1 MKDGKM
7 RTRRKRKKF
16 GLFKVLLLIVVLI
29 AGAVIARQYL
39 PWKHYADME
48 HGWKLIL
55 VNKDNYI
62 PKDYKVKLLTLSNG
76 KKVDARIYPKL
87 QEMFDA
93 ARASGINL
101 HVAEGYRSEEE
112 QEDMMEEKIESFIEK
127 GKSEGEAKK
136 LARKWVAL
144 PGTSEH
150 QLGIAVDINSQ
161 ISTPS
166 GPLYSWLA
174 NNSYKYGFIL
184 RYPPNKVSITGVK
197 YEPWHF
203 RYVGKSAAAQ
213 IHRQGI
219 CLEEYV
225 ENLD

>member
-1 MKDGKM
+1 M
-7 RTRRKRKKF
+7 RVRRKKKGIGF
-16 GLFKVLLLIVVLI
+16 FKVLLLIVVLI
-29 AGAVIARQYL
+29 AVALIARQYL
-39 PWKHYADME
+39 PWKHYADTE

-112 QEDMMEEKIESFIEK
+112 QEDLMEEKIESFIEE

-150 QLGIAVDINSQ
+150 QLGLAVDINSR

-203 RYVGKSAAAQ
+203 RYVGKSAAAE
-213 IHRQGI
+213 IHKQGI
-219 CLEEYV
+219 CLEEYI
-225 ENLD
+225 EELD

>member
-1 MKDGKM
+1 M
-7 RTRRKRKKF
+7 RVRRKKKGIGF
-16 GLFKVLLLIVVLI
+16 FKVLLLIVVLL
-29 AGAVIARQYL
+29 AGALIARQYL
-39 PWKHYADME
+39 PWKHYADTE

-76 KKVDARIYPKL
+76 KKVDARIYPQL
-87 QEMFDA
+87 QAMFDA
-93 ARASGINL
+93 ARTSGINL

-112 QEDMMEEKIESFIEK
+112 QEDMMEEKIESFIEE

-203 RYVGKSAAAQ
+203 RYVGKSAAAE
-213 IHRQGI
+213 IHKQGI
-219 CLEEYV
+219 CLEEYI
-225 ENLD
+225 EELD

>member
-1 MKDGKM
+1 M
-7 RTRRKRKKF
+7 RVRRKKKGIGF
-16 GLFKVLLLIVVLI
+16 FKVLLLIVVLI

-101 HVAEGYRSEEE
+101 HVAET
-112 QEDMMEEKIESFIEK
+112 
-127 GKSEGEAKK
+127 
-136 LARKWVAL
+136 W
-144 PGTSEH
+144 
-150 QLGIAVDINSQ
+150 Q
-161 ISTPS
+161 IGRASC
-166 GPLYSWLA
+166 
-174 NNSYKYGFIL
+174 
-184 RYPPNKVSITGVK
+184 RERV
-197 YEPWHF
+197 
-203 RYVGKSAAAQ
+203 
-213 IHRQGI
+213 
-219 CLEEYV
+219 
-225 ENLD
+225 

>member
-1 MKDGKM
+1 M
-7 RTRRKRKKF
+7 RVRRKKKGIGF
-16 GLFKVLLLIVVLI
+16 FKVLLLIVVLI

-39 PWKHYADME
+39 PWKHYADTE

-112 QEDMMEEKIESFIEK
+112 QEDMMEEKIESFIEE

>member
-1 MKDGKM
+1 M
-7 RTRRKRKKF
+7 RVRRKKKGIGF
-16 GLFKVLLLIVVLI
+16 FKVLLLIVVLI

-39 PWKHYADME
+39 PWKHYADTE

-87 QEMFDA
+87 QQMFDA

-112 QEDMMEEKIESFIEK
+112 QEDMMEEKIESFIEE

>member
-1 MKDGKM
+1 M
-7 RTRRKRKKF
+7 RVRRKKKGIGF
-16 GLFKVLLLIVVLI
+16 FKVLLLIVVLI

-39 PWKHYADME
+39 PWKHYADTE

-93 ARASGINL
+93 ARTSGINL

-112 QEDMMEEKIESFIEK
+112 QEDLMEEKIESFIEE

-150 QLGIAVDINSQ
+150 QLGLAVDINSR

-203 RYVGKSAAAQ
+203 RYVGKSAAAE
-213 IHRQGI
+213 IHKQGI
-219 CLEEYV
+219 CLEEYI

>member
-1 MKDGKM
+1 M

-144 PGTSEH
+144 PGISEH

-166 GPLYSWLA
+166 GPLYSAL
-174 NNSYKYGFIL
+174 
-184 RYPPNKVSITGVK
+184 
-197 YEPWHF
+197 
-203 RYVGKSAAAQ
+203 
-213 IHRQGI
+213 
-219 CLEEYV
+219 
-225 ENLD
+225 

>member
-1 MKDGKM
+1 M

>member
-1 MKDGKM
+1 M
-7 RTRRKRKKF
+7 RVRRKKKGIGF
-16 GLFKVLLLIVVLI
+16 FKVLLLIVVLL
-29 AGAVIARQYL
+29 AGAFMVRQYL
-39 PWKHYADME
+39 PWKHYADTE

-76 KKVDARIYPKL
+76 KKVDTRIYPQL
-87 QEMFDA
+87 QAMFDA

-112 QEDMMEEKIESFIEK
+112 QEDMMDEKIESFIEE

-150 QLGIAVDINSQ
+150 QLGIAVDINSR

-203 RYVGKSAAAQ
+203 RYVGKSAAAE
-213 IHRQGI
+213 IHKQGI

-225 ENLD
+225 EGLD

>member
-1 MKDGKM
+1 M
-7 RTRRKRKKF
+7 RVRRKKKGIGF
-16 GLFKVLLLIVVLI
+16 FKVLLLIVVLI

-39 PWKHYADME
+39 PWKHYADTE

-112 QEDMMEEKIESFIEK
+112 QEDMMEEKIESFIEE

-219 CLEEYV
+219 CLEEYI

>member
-1 MKDGKM
+1 M
-7 RTRRKRKKF
+7 RVRRKKKGIGF
-16 GLFKVLLLIVVLI
+16 FNVLLLIVVLL
-29 AGAVIARQYL
+29 AGALIARQYL
-39 PWKHYADME
+39 PWKHYADTE

-76 KKVDARIYPKL
+76 KKVDARIYPQL
-87 QEMFDA
+87 QAMFDA

-112 QEDMMEEKIESFIEK
+112 QGDLMEEKIESFIEE

-203 RYVGKSAAAQ
+203 RYVGKNAAAE
-213 IHRQGI
+213 IHKQGI
-219 CLEEYV
+219 CLEEYI
-225 ENLD
+225 EELD

>member
-1 MKDGKM
+1 M
-7 RTRRKRKKF
+7 RVRRKKKGIGF
-16 GLFKVLLLIVVLI
+16 FKVLLLIVVLI

>member
-1 MKDGKM
+1 M
-7 RTRRKRKKF
+7 RVRRKKKGIGF
-16 GLFKVLLLIVVLI
+16 FKVLLLIVVLI

-112 QEDMMEEKIESFIEK
+112 QEDLMEEKIESFIEE

>member
-1 MKDGKM
+1 M
-7 RTRRKRKKF
+7 RVRRKKKGIGF
-16 GLFKVLLLIVVLI
+16 FKVLLLIVVLI

-62 PKDYKVKLLTLSNG
+62 PKDYKAKLLTLSNG

-112 QEDMMEEKIESFIEK
+112 QEDMMEEKIESFIEE

-219 CLEEYV
+219 CLEEYI

>member
-7 RTRRKRKKF
+7 RVRRKKKGIGF
-16 GLFKVLLLIVVLI
+16 FKVLLLIVVLI
-29 AGAVIARQYL
+29 AVALIARQYL
-39 PWKHYADME
+39 PWKHYADTE

-112 QEDMMEEKIESFIEK
+112 QEDMMEEKIESFIEE

-150 QLGIAVDINSQ
+150 QLGLAVDINSR

-203 RYVGKSAAAQ
+203 RYVGKSAAAE
-213 IHRQGI
+213 IHKQGI
-219 CLEEYV
+219 CLEEYI
-225 ENLD
+225 EELD

>member
-1 MKDGKM
+1 M
-7 RTRRKRKKF
+7 RVRRKKKGIGF
-16 GLFKVLLLIVVLI
+16 FKVLLLIVVLI

-39 PWKHYADME
+39 PWKHYADTE

-76 KKVDARIYPKL
+76 KKVDARIYPQL
-87 QEMFDA
+87 QAMFDA

-112 QEDMMEEKIESFIEK
+112 QEDMMEEKIESFIEE

-150 QLGIAVDINSQ
+150 QLGIAVDINSR

-203 RYVGKSAAAQ
+203 RYVGKSAAAE
-213 IHRQGI
+213 IHKQGI
-219 CLEEYV
+219 CLEEYI
-225 ENLD
+225 EELD

>member
-1 MKDGKM
+1 M
-7 RTRRKRKKF
+7 RVRRKKKGIGF
-16 GLFKVLLLIVVLI
+16 FKVLLLIVVLI

-39 PWKHYADME
+39 PWKHYADTE

-112 QEDMMEEKIESFIEK
+112 QEDLMEEKIESFIEE

-150 QLGIAVDINSQ
+150 QLGLAVDINSR

-219 CLEEYV
+219 CLEEYI

>member
-1 MKDGKM
+1 M

-39 PWKHYADME
+39 PWKHYADTE

-112 QEDMMEEKIESFIEK
+112 QEDMMEEKIESFIEE
-127 GKSEGEAKK
+127 GKSEGEAEK

-150 QLGIAVDINSQ
+150 QLGLAVDINSQ

-166 GPLYSWLA
+166 DPLYSWLA